1 MTMQLN
7 MITRFGVL
15 NHQGKSSPHQCGSV
29 GAALYEYEL
38 KVLFA
43 HGVKL
48 DERGFII
55 DHADLDAAMQKVAVD
70 SCEVMAIDGL
80 DRVDTLLTKSG
91 IRHIGT
97 KIKIRPMQRIE
108 GNSAF
113 FQQFRSVDDQNIGLV
128 MNL

>member
-1 MTMQLN
+1 MQLN

-29 GAALYEYEL
+29 GASLYEYEL

-48 DERGFII
+48 DERGFIL
-55 DHADLDAAMQKVAVD
+55 DHADLDAAMQKVSVD
-70 SCEVMAIDGL
+70 SCEGMAIDAL
-80 DRVDTLLTKSG
+80 DRIDRLLEKLD
-91 IRHIGT
+91 IPYIGT
-97 KIKIRPMQRIE
+97 KIKIRPTQRVE

-113 FQQFRSVDDQNIGLV
+113 FQQFRSVDDQKIALV